1 MAKYISDRMKKIV
14 SKVVEGK
21 EKIES
26 HEIVAVDQNGQNAL
40 MSFLRRV
47 RNDIPPKAVYNTML
61 KFLNHGFDLYQPND
75 DGMCALTL
83 LFSKISRD
91 ASRIDFDNEYYR
103 YITHLIQVHHY
114 PRKPPRNL
122 LHPLVVLSRIFADHP
137 TDNPDLSLVRYG
149 IVRFV
154 FKYTSSV
161 LDDEEITE
169 MIVDGIQRQNYDFID
184 PIIRY
189 YFGTFDKRMQ
199 SVIAHAFMRERMS
212 HDIEMSDEMD
222 NSLLKH
228 IIKSFHDIDF
238 DLLLEAAVKEDD
250 AFLKLVIP
258 RLSKETRARLLREYL
273 SSESCDA
280 ETKIINIFLKC
291 GVRINDADLLDT
303 LVRDECGHIIKRL
316 YGGHAVSKKLLD
328 ESIRRCGPTNPT
340 GQQLQKFLT
349 RSRLM
354 TRLAQASPQTMERHR
369 VKTKTRHTHSN
380 PVLTQ
385 VLGVNNPDILK
396 SLSEFII

>member
-1 MAKYISDRMKKIV
+1 MKKIV

-26 HEIVAVDQNGQNAL
+26 HEITAVDQKGQNAL
-40 MSFLRRV
+40 MCFLRRV
-47 RNDIPPKAVYNTML
+47 RNDIPPEVVYNTML
-61 KFLNHGFDLYQPND
+61 KFLNIGFDLYQSND
-75 DGMCALTL
+75 DGICALTL
-83 LFSKISRD
+83 LFFKISRD

-103 YITHLIQVHHY
+103 YITHLIQKYRY
-114 PRKPPRNL
+114 PRKPSRNL
-122 LHPLVVLSRIFADHP
+122 LHPLKVLSRIFADHP
-137 TDNPDLSLVRYG
+137 TDNPDLARVRYG

-199 SVIAHAFMRERMS
+199 SVIAHAFVRERMS
-212 HDIEMSDEMD
+212 HDVEMSDEMD

-228 IIKSFHDIDF
+228 IVKWFHDIDF
-238 DLLLEAAVKEDD
+238 DLLLAAAVREDD

-258 RLSKETRARLLREYL
+258 RVSKETRSRLLREYL
-273 SSESCDA
+273 SGESCDA
-280 ETKIINIFLKC
+280 EMKIINIFLKC

-303 LVRDECGHIIKRL
+303 LFRDGCGHIIKRL

-328 ESIRRCGPTNPT
+328 ESIRRCEPTNPT
-340 GQQLQKFLT
+340 GQELQKFLT

-354 TRLAQASPQTMERHR
+354 TRLAQASPQTIERHR